1 MRDDT
6 ILIIAVIFALIGV
19 IGLSFIT
26 HSQGHQI
33 ERLEEQRCNCTVNI
47 NGSIMG
53 VEDAFYHLIE
63 GLSADQAQEV
73 QIMINNSLGEIK

>member
-1 MRDDT
+1 
-6 ILIIAVIFALIGV
+6 
-19 IGLSFIT
+19 
-26 HSQGHQI
+26 
-33 ERLEEQRCNCTVNI
+33 
-47 NGSIMG
+47 MG